1 MAADESFPKALQ
13 SLTTWVSVNTN
24 LYRKL
29 VLPLQSQITFD
40 ESSFSTNFHSWFN
53 LLIWGLDNFTFNT
66 LMVPC
71 EQSKIVSF
79 ESSILKRIVAYR
91 PRLPVKLI
99 FCIVFGSDQMIVVHL
114 NLLLSSYNIFW
125 NNYNLANN

>member
-1 MAADESFPKALQ
+1 MPADESFPKALQ

-40 ESSFSTNFHSWFN
+40 ESSFSTNFHSWLN

-99 FCIVFGSDQMIVVHL
+99 VCIVFGSASNDRC
-114 NLLLSSYNIFW
+114 LLKSITIF
-125 NNYNLANN
+125 L